1 MTCAAILSA
10 IRPASQHRRPSPAS
24 WSVLAALLLTL
35 TGYSAFAALS
45 LAAPSALTA
54 PSSATLSPAA
64 PSGGIG
70 GPSGDDARDDIHD
83 IRGPKPIDSGWL
95 VPALVLAGL
104 LATAGAY
111 AAWRWHSRRRRAYD
125 ATPLDIAR
133 ERLERA
139 RQLLSQGLGREFS
152 IEVSS
157 AVREYIES
165 RFQMMAAH
173 RTTDE
178 FLHDL
183 LQTTDPAL
191 AAHRGLLENFL
202 QSCDLAK
209 FGGGNLSIENMEALL
224 HSARRFVVESAPPQ
238 ASGPP
243 QNSALED
250 TVSQSTATKSTYD
263 SLPTT

>member
-1 MTCAAILSA
+1 
-10 IRPASQHRRPSPAS
+10 
-24 WSVLAALLLTL
+24 V
-35 TGYSAFAALS
+35 
-45 LAAPSALTA
+45 
-54 PSSATLSPAA
+54 A
-64 PSGGIG
+64 PSGGNG
-70 GPSGDDARDDIHD
+70 GPSDGDIHD
-83 IRGPKPIDSGWL
+83 IRGPKPIDNGWF

-104 LATAGAY
+104 LVAAGAY
-111 AAWRWHSRRRRAYD
+111 AAWRWHSRRRRSPD
-125 ATPLDIAR
+125 RTPLDIAR

-139 RQLLSQGLGREFS
+139 RQLQQQGLGREFS

-157 AVREYIES
+157 TVREYIES
-165 RFQMMAAH
+165 RFQVMAAH

-183 LQTTDPAL
+183 LESADPVL
-191 AAHRGLLENFL
+191 AAHRALLENFL

-238 ASGPP
+238 ASGAP
-243 QNSALED
+243 QTAALKDAVISA
-250 TVSQSTATKSTYD
+250 TPTKSTYD